1 MPWDRSPLLRGE
13 PNPLLLLSP
22 GIGQGLGKTGDRE
35 IRGCRAIHNC
45 CDDAGRQEGEGSEQ
59 ADVPFALGPKLCD
72 LGEGGDAAEPDVIDP
87 SPSFGNCGKQS
98 ITAFGPHRR
107 FSRGRMN
114 DALHRR
120 EVWRGPCEP
129 DRGHLRTAGSLLIDD
144 GVFGLI
150 RRLAR
155 RNEADFQCLGFD
167 NHALDM
173 AFDQVAIRK
182 GGRRLYFPRS
192 AFPLVPALGSTTSA
206 AGDPALFGGFTATTA
221 ESDFSRSCTG
231 GYGFSP
237 SRRGPSAQ

>member
-1 MPWDRSPLLRGE
+1 MMR
-13 PNPLLLLSP
+13 
-22 GIGQGLGKTGDRE
+22 GDRKA
-35 IRGCRAIHNC
+35 RGATTHPRALAIA
-45 CDDAGRQEGEGSEQ
+45 AGRQEGEGSEQ
-59 ADVPFALGPKLCD
+59 ADVPFSLGPKLCG
-72 LGEGGDAAEPDVIDP
+72 LVEGGDAAEPDVIDP

-182 GGRRLYFPRS
+182 GGRRLLDAYARRHTRGSQRREPARGQCC
-192 AFPLVPALGSTTSA
+192 PLR
-206 AGDPALFGGFTATTA
+206 FC
-221 ESDFSRSCTG
+221 DFAKSHARHS
-231 GYGFSP
+231 
-237 SRRGPSAQ
+237 